1 VRRYSTAGWAF
12 AAPAMIMLSL
22 FFFVPVLLAFA
33 LSLTDFD
40 LYALANLDDLR
51 FIGLGNYAQLL
62 QTPLFWKAL
71 GNTFYFV
78 IVGVPLSIALSL
90 GAAMLLNGVPSK
102 LVGLFRT
109 ALFAPVV
116 TTLVAVAVIWRYL
129 LHTRYGMIN
138 YGLGNL
144 GIDPVDWLGNPNW
157 AMPSIIFFAVWKN
170 FGYNMVILLAG
181 LQTIPNDLYEAARID
196 GANAWHQFVHVTLPG
211 LGPMLLLVSIL
222 TMAGY
227 FQLFAEPYVMTQG
240 GPVES
245 TVSVLYFMYEQG
257 FKWWNLGFASAVAF
271 VLFVIMFAITAL
283 QYWFAKSR
291 GVA

>member
-1 VRRYSTAGWAF
+1 MTRGSLAGWAF
-12 AAPAMIMLSL
+12 TAPALIMLGL

-40 LYALANLDDLR
+40 LYALADTDDLR
-51 FIGLGNYAQLL
+51 FIGFRNYGELL

-78 IVGVPLSIALSL
+78 IVGAPLSIGLSL
-90 GAAMLLNGVPSK
+90 GAALLLNGVASK
-102 LVGLFRT
+102 LVGIFRT

-138 YGLGNL
+138 YGLEGI
-144 GIDPVDWLGNPNW
+144 GIDPVDWLGDPDW
-157 AMPSIIFFAVWKN
+157 AMPAIIFFAVWKN

-181 LQTIPNDLYEAARID
+181 LQTIPGDLYEAARID
-196 GANAWHQFVHVTLPG
+196 GANAWDRFRHVTLPG
-211 LGPMLLLVSIL
+211 LGPMLLLVSVL

-271 VLFVIMFAITAL
+271 ILFLIMFTLTAI
-283 QYWFAKSR
+283 QYRIARKR
-291 GVA
+291 GMG

>member
-1 VRRYSTAGWAF
+1 MSRSSVAGWTF
-12 AAPAMIMLSL
+12 AGPALIMLGL
-22 FFFVPVLLAFA
+22 FFFIPVLLAFA

-40 LYALANLDDLR
+40 LYALADVQDLR
-51 FIGLGNYAQLL
+51 FIGLGNYAVLL

-78 IVGVPLSIALSL
+78 VVGVPLSIALSL
-90 GAAMLLNGVPSK
+90 GAAMLLNGVASR
-102 LVGLFRT
+102 LVGFFRT

-138 YGLGNL
+138 YGLERF
-144 GIDPVDWLGNPNW
+144 GIDPVDWLGDPNW
-157 AMPSIIFFAVWKN
+157 AMPAIIFFAVWKN

-196 GANAWHQFVHVTLPG
+196 GANGWQRFLHVTLPG
-211 LGPMLLLVSIL
+211 LGPMLFLVSIL

-271 VLFVIMFAITAL
+271 ILFVIMFVITAI
-283 QYWFAKSR
+283 QYRLAKSR

>member
-1 VRRYSTAGWAF
+1 MRRRSLAGWVF
-12 AAPAMIMLSL
+12 AGPALIMLGL
-22 FFFVPVLLAFA
+22 FFLVPVLLAFA
-33 LSLTDFD
+33 LSLTNFD
-40 LYALANLDDLR
+40 LYSLADYGNTR
-51 FIGLGNYAQLL
+51 FVGFANYAELVR
-62 QTPLFWKAL
+62 TPLFWKAL

-78 IVGVPLSIALSL
+78 VVGVPLSIGLSL
-90 GAAMLLNGVPSK
+90 GAAMLLNGAATR
-102 LVGLFRT
+102 LTGLFRT

-116 TTLVAVAVIWRYL
+116 TTLIAVAVIWRYL

-138 YGLGNL
+138 YGLESVGVE
-144 GIDPVDWLGNPNW
+144 PVDWLGDPNW
-157 AMPSIIFFAVWKN
+157 SMPAIILFAVWKN

-196 GANAWHQFVHVTLPG
+196 GANGWQRFRHVTVPA

-245 TVSVLYFMYEQG
+245 TVSVLYFMYDQG
-257 FKWWNLGFASAVAF
+257 FRWWNLGFASAVAF
-271 VLFVIMFAITAL
+271 ALFLIMIVFTTL
-283 QYWFAKSR
+283 QYRLARAR
-291 GVA
+291 GMA

>member
-1 VRRYSTAGWAF
+1 MRRRSLAGWIF
-12 AAPAMIMLSL
+12 AGPALIMLGL
-22 FFFVPVLLAFA
+22 FFFVPVLLAFG
-33 LSLTDFD
+33 LSLTNFD
-40 LYALANLDDLR
+40 LYSLADYSNTQ
-51 FIGLGNYAQLL
+51 FVGFANYAELVR
-62 QTPLFWKAL
+62 TPLFWKAL

-90 GAAMLLNGVPSK
+90 GAAMLLNGAATR
-102 LVGLFRT
+102 LTGLFRT

-138 YGLGNL
+138 YALDSVGVE
-144 GIDPVDWLGNPNW
+144 PVDWLGDPHW
-157 AMPSIIFFAVWKN
+157 SMPAIILFAVWKN

-196 GANAWHQFVHVTLPG
+196 GATGWQRFRHVTVPA

-245 TVSVLYFMYEQG
+245 TVSVLYFMYDQG

-271 VLFVIMFAITAL
+271 ALFLIMIFFTTL
-283 QYWFAKSR
+283 QYRLARAR
-291 GVA
+291 GMA

>member
-1 VRRYSTAGWAF
+1 MRHRALAGWIF
-12 AAPAMIMLSL
+12 AGPALIMLGL
-22 FFFVPVLLAFA
+22 FFLVPVLLAFA
-33 LSLTDFD
+33 LSLTNFD
-40 LYALANLDDLR
+40 LYSLADYRNTQ
-51 FIGLGNYAQLL
+51 FVGFANYAELV
-62 QTPLFWKAL
+62 QTSLFWKAL

-78 IVGVPLSIALSL
+78 LVGVPLSIGLSL
-90 GAAMLLNGVPSK
+90 GAAMLLNGAATR
-102 LVGLFRT
+102 LTGLFRT

-116 TTLVAVAVIWRYL
+116 TTLVAVAMIWRYL

-138 YGLGNL
+138 YGLESL
-144 GIDPVDWLGNPNW
+144 GVEPVDWLGDPYW
-157 AMPSIIFFAVWKN
+157 SMPAIILFAVWKN

-196 GANAWHQFVHVTLPG
+196 GANGWQRFRHVTLPA

-245 TVSVLYFMYEQG
+245 TVSVLYFMYDQG

-271 VLFVIMFAITAL
+271 ALFLIMIVFTTL
-283 QYWFAKSR
+283 QYRFARAR

>member
-1 VRRYSTAGWAF
+1 MIRRANTGWLFAG
-12 AAPAMIMLSL
+12 PALTMLGL
-22 FFFVPVLLAFA
+22 FFALPVLLALL

-40 LYALANLDDLR
+40 LYALADYRDLR
-51 FIGLGNYAQLL
+51 FIGLGNYADLL
-62 QTPLFWKAL
+62 GTPLFWKAL

-78 IVGVPLSIALSL
+78 LVGVPLSIGLSL
-90 GAAMLLNGVPSK
+90 GAAMLLNGVASK
-102 LVGLFRT
+102 LVGGFRT

-129 LHTRYGMIN
+129 LHTRYGVLN
-138 YGLGNL
+138 YGLDKL
-144 GIDPVDWLGNPNW
+144 GIDPVDWLGDPNW
-157 AMPSIIFFAVWKN
+157 AMPAIILFAVWKN

-196 GANAWHQFVHVTLPG
+196 GANSWHRFRHVTLPG
-211 LGPMLLLVSIL
+211 LGPMILLVSIL

-271 VLFVIMFAITAL
+271 ILFVIIFAITVV
-283 QYWFAKSR
+283 QYRFAKSR
-291 GVA
+291 GDA

>member
-1 VRRYSTAGWAF
+1 VSRYSAAGWVF
-12 AAPAMIMLSL
+12 AAPAMLMLAL

-40 LYALANLDDLR
+40 LYALADADDLR
-51 FIGLGNYAQLL
+51 FVGLGNYAELL
-62 QTPLFWKAL
+62 RMPLFWKAL

-78 IVGVPLSIALSL
+78 LVGVPLSIGLSL
-90 GAAMLLNGVPSK
+90 GAAMLLNGAASK
-102 LVGLFRT
+102 LVGVFRT

-129 LHTRYGMIN
+129 LHTRYGMLN
-138 YGLGNL
+138 YGLDQL
-144 GIDPVDWLGNPNW
+144 GIDPVDWLGDPDW
-157 AMPSIIFFAVWKN
+157 AMPAIILFAVWKN

-181 LQTIPNDLYEAARID
+181 LQTIPSDLYEAARVD
-196 GANAWHQFVHVTLPG
+196 GANGWQRFVHVTLPG

-271 VLFVIMFAITAL
+271 ILFVIMFAITAV
-283 QYWFAKSR
+283 QYRLAKTR
-291 GVA
+291 GAA

>member
-1 VRRYSTAGWAF
+1 MRRRALAGWIF
-12 AAPAMIMLSL
+12 AGPALIMLGL
-22 FFFVPVLLAFA
+22 FFFVPVILAFA
-33 LSLTDFD
+33 LSLTNFD
-40 LYALANLDDLR
+40 LYSLADWRNTG
-51 FIGLGNYAQLL
+51 FVGFANYAELV

-78 IVGVPLSIALSL
+78 IVGVPLSIGLSL
-90 GAAMLLNGVPSK
+90 GAALLLNGAATK
-102 LVGLFRT
+102 LTGLFRT

-138 YGLGNL
+138 YGLESVGAQ
-144 GIDPVDWLGNPNW
+144 PVDWLGDPHSS
-157 AMPSIIFFAVWKN
+157 MPAIILFAVWKN

-181 LQTIPNDLYEAARID
+181 LQTIPADLYEAARID
-196 GANAWHQFVHVTLPG
+196 GANGWQRFRHVTLPA
-211 LGPMLLLVSIL
+211 LGAMLLLVSIL

-245 TVSVLYFMYEQG
+245 TVSVLYFMYDQG

-271 VLFVIMFAITAL
+271 ALFLIMIVFTTL
-283 QYWFAKSR
+283 QYRFARAR

>member
-1 VRRYSTAGWAF
+1 MSRSLAGWMF
-12 AAPAMIMLSL
+12 AGPALIMLGL

-33 LSLTDFD
+33 LSLTNFD
-40 LYALANLDDLR
+40 LYSLADYSNTG
-51 FIGLGNYAQLL
+51 FVGFANYAELVR
-62 QTPLFWKAL
+62 TPLFWKAL

-78 IVGVPLSIALSL
+78 LVGVPLSIALSL
-90 GAAMLLNGVPSK
+90 GAALLLNGAADR

-129 LHTRYGMIN
+129 LHTRYGFIN
-138 YGLGNL
+138 YVLDGLG
-144 GIDPVDWLGNPNW
+144 IEPVDWLGDPDW
-157 AMPSIIFFAVWKN
+157 SMPAIILFAVWKN

-181 LQTIPNDLYEAARID
+181 LQTIPAELYEAARVD
-196 GANAWHQFVHVTLPG
+196 GANGWQRFRHVTLPA

-245 TVSVLYFMYEQG
+245 TVSVLYFMYDQG

-271 VLFVIMFAITAL
+271 ALFLVMIVFTLL
-283 QYWFAKSR
+283 QYRFARAR
-291 GVA
+291 GMA